1 MRSKKTVERYGKSFE
16 IFDQDADYRRSI
28 AFSILQIGELSGEL
42 SKAYRTSTS
51 DRMQWGPMKG
61 MRNMVALHY
70 GAMDRQMIWQT
81 VMTDIPELK
90 AFCM

>member
-1 MRSKKTVERYGKSFE
+1 
-16 IFDQDADYRRSI
+16 
-28 AFSILQIGELSGEL
+28 
-42 SKAYRTSTS
+42 
-51 DRMQWGPMKG
+51 MKG

-90 AFCM
+90 VFCM